1 MNASVKWSGLA
12 RHSWMVFFGLGILFA
27 VYSGYAFTLPY
38 FQPTHWD
45 WLTGGAHYEY
55 FRHNFTWIGFISSG
69 LALLTLFISATSY
82 RRGEKWAWWVF
93 WYWVVFLLLN
103 TLSEWPGIL
112 FLPLLLLALSA
123 QLISYRLFFPQ

>member
-1 MNASVKWSGLA
+1 
-12 RHSWMVFFGLGILFA
+12 MVFFGLGILFA

-45 WLTGGAHYEY
+45 WLTGGAHYDY
-55 FRHNFTWIGFISSG
+55 FRDNFTWIGFISSG

-82 RRGEKWAWWVF
+82 KRGEKWAWCVF

-123 QLISYRLFFPQ
+123 QLISYRLFFLQ